1 MIWIMLATLAVVFV
15 VGFRVL
21 TSGARKAIRR
31 LSDRLN
37 IDVVPVESMVDQM
50 GKSAGDEFL
59 RYLHRPDE
67 SHLQNAAQVLLIWQ
81 IVIVDGSEQNL
92 LQWHRILQ
100 KARLAAPIT
109 DAQVR
114 LALGFLRE
122 TEPEMQDINAFQMR
136 YNAFFQP
143 AEGVHWL
150 HWNRFVLSAYRPRLT
165 CRVDKTFTPHPV
177 IFALFRF
184 DLNSSSSNT
193 VKVAK
198 TLNASHIS
206 MLKWSAFPLKHAT
219 GNTMS
224 EFIAENRGADAI
236 TRPNWSAVFSV
247 AFCVACL
254 IIVEFLPVSLLTPMA
269 QDLGI
274 SEGVAG
280 QSVTVTAFVAM
291 FASLFITQTI
301 QATDRRY
308 VVILFAVLLT
318 LSCLLVSFANSF
330 SLLLIGRAC
339 LGLALGGFWAM
350 SASLTM
356 RLVPPRTVPK
366 ALSVIFGAVSIALVI
381 AAPLG
386 SFLGELIGW
395 RNVFN
400 AAAVMGVLCIFWII
414 KSLPSL
420 PGEPSHQKQNTFRL
434 LQRPG
439 VMAGMIAIF
448 MSFAGQFAF
457 FTYIRPVYMN
467 LAGFGVDG
475 LTLVLLSFG
484 IASFIGTSL
493 SSFILKRSVKLAL
506 AGAPLILAV
515 SALVLTLW
523 GSDKIVATGVAIIW
537 GLTFA
542 LVPVGWS
549 TWITRSLADQAEKAG
564 SIQVAVIQLANTCGA
579 AIGGYALDNIG
590 LTSPLM
596 LSGTLMLLT
605 ALLVTAKVKMKKS

>member
-1 MIWIMLATLAVVFV
+1 
-15 VGFRVL
+15 
-21 TSGARKAIRR
+21 
-31 LSDRLN
+31 
-37 IDVVPVESMVDQM
+37 
-50 GKSAGDEFL
+50 
-59 RYLHRPDE
+59 
-67 SHLQNAAQVLLIWQ
+67 
-81 IVIVDGSEQNL
+81 
-92 LQWHRILQ
+92 
-100 KARLAAPIT
+100 
-109 DAQVR
+109 
-114 LALGFLRE
+114 
-122 TEPEMQDINAFQMR
+122 
-136 YNAFFQP
+136 
-143 AEGVHWL
+143 
-150 HWNRFVLSAYRPRLT
+150 
-165 CRVDKTFTPHPV
+165 
-177 IFALFRF
+177 
-184 DLNSSSSNT
+184 
-193 VKVAK
+193 
-198 TLNASHIS
+198 

-254 IIVEFLPVSLLTPMA
+254 IIVEFLPVSLLTPIA

-339 LGLALGGFWAM
+339 LGL
-350 SASLTM
+350 
-356 RLVPPRTVPK
+356 

>member
-1 MIWIMLATLAVVFV
+1 M
-15 VGFRVL
+15 
-21 TSGARKAIRR
+21 
-31 LSDRLN
+31 
-37 IDVVPVESMVDQM
+37 
-50 GKSAGDEFL
+50 
-59 RYLHRPDE
+59 
-67 SHLQNAAQVLLIWQ
+67 
-81 IVIVDGSEQNL
+81 
-92 LQWHRILQ
+92 
-100 KARLAAPIT
+100 
-109 DAQVR
+109 
-114 LALGFLRE
+114 
-122 TEPEMQDINAFQMR
+122 
-136 YNAFFQP
+136 
-143 AEGVHWL
+143 
-150 HWNRFVLSAYRPRLT
+150 
-165 CRVDKTFTPHPV
+165 
-177 IFALFRF
+177 
-184 DLNSSSSNT
+184 
-193 VKVAK
+193 
-198 TLNASHIS
+198 
-206 MLKWSAFPLKHAT
+206 
-219 GNTMS
+219 
-224 EFIAENRGADAI
+224 
-236 TRPNWSAVFSV
+236 
-247 AFCVACL
+247 
-254 IIVEFLPVSLLTPMA
+254 
-269 QDLGI
+269 
-274 SEGVAG
+274 
-280 QSVTVTAFVAM
+280 
-291 FASLFITQTI
+291 
-301 QATDRRY
+301 
-308 VVILFAVLLT
+308 
-318 LSCLLVSFANSF
+318 
-330 SLLLIGRAC
+330 
-339 LGLALGGFWAM
+339 
-350 SASLTM
+350 
-356 RLVPPRTVPK
+356 
-366 ALSVIFGAVSIALVI
+366 I

-400 AAAVMGVLCIFWII
+400 AAAAMGVLCIFWII

-484 IASFIGTSL
+484 IASFVGTSL

-506 AGAPLILAV
+506 AGAPFVLAL

-542 LVPVGWS
+542 LIPVGWS

-579 AIGGYALDNIG
+579 AIGGYVLDNIG

>member
-1 MIWIMLATLAVVFV
+1 
-15 VGFRVL
+15 
-21 TSGARKAIRR
+21 
-31 LSDRLN
+31 
-37 IDVVPVESMVDQM
+37 
-50 GKSAGDEFL
+50 
-59 RYLHRPDE
+59 
-67 SHLQNAAQVLLIWQ
+67 
-81 IVIVDGSEQNL
+81 
-92 LQWHRILQ
+92 
-100 KARLAAPIT
+100 
-109 DAQVR
+109 
-114 LALGFLRE
+114 
-122 TEPEMQDINAFQMR
+122 
-136 YNAFFQP
+136 
-143 AEGVHWL
+143 
-150 HWNRFVLSAYRPRLT
+150 
-165 CRVDKTFTPHPV
+165 
-177 IFALFRF
+177 
-184 DLNSSSSNT
+184 
-193 VKVAK
+193 
-198 TLNASHIS
+198 

-420 PGEPSHQKQNTFRL
+420 PGEPSHQKQITTSGCDGRDDRHLHVFRRAVCFL
-434 LQRPG
+434 HVYSPG
-439 VMAGMIAIF
+439 VYEPG
-448 MSFAGQFAF
+448 G
-457 FTYIRPVYMN
+457 IRRGWLN
-467 LAGFGVDG
+467 
-475 LTLVLLSFG
+475 
-484 IASFIGTSL
+484 
-493 SSFILKRSVKLAL
+493 
-506 AGAPLILAV
+506 AGAVEFWYRQLY
-515 SALVLTLW
+515 W
-523 GSDKIVATGVAIIW
+523 YVAFV
-537 GLTFA
+537 
-542 LVPVGWS
+542 VHS
-549 TWITRSLADQAEKAG
+549 
-564 SIQVAVIQLANTCGA
+564 
-579 AIGGYALDNIG
+579 
-590 LTSPLM
+590 
-596 LSGTLMLLT
+596 
-605 ALLVTAKVKMKKS
+605 